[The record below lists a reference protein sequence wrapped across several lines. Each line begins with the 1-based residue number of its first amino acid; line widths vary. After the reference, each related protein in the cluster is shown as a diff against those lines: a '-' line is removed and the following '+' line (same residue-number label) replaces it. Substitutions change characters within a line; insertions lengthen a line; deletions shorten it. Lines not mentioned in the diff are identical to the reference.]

1 LRFVPVTAGL
11 TRVDAMWLG
20 KADAGEGRDYDPMR
34 VSAFWRAT
42 GEQDFKFCE
51 GQQAGVVSSRYE
63 PGPYS
68 WMEGGTERFVNW
80 YLAQMKREALQF
92 PSLVPH

>member
-1 LRFVPVTAGL
+1 VR
-11 TRVDAMWLG
+11 
-20 KADAGEGRDYDPMR
+20 ADAVEGRDYDPQR

-51 GQQAGVVSSRYE
+51 DNQAGVNSSRYE

-80 YLAQMKREALQF
+80 YLDQLK
-92 PSLVPH
+92 